1 MALSSVDMNI
11 LASLKH
17 EQQTVSYAN
26 GSAKE
31 RWNLNNNE
39 MAVVEK
45 WFNSRIQELETKK
58 SEN

>member
-1 MALSSVDMNI
+1 MNV

-17 EQQTVSYAN
+17 EQKEVYYAN

-31 RWNLNNNE
+31 RWNLNSNE